1 MNTTAFEIVLSMA
14 LALFGAPS
22 NVQLLT
28 SDKPACEARDHTAG
42 NWRKAGQ
49 PVFVYALEPWCI
61 VASIQNGVWRAEQ
74 WTQTGSG
81 SQQEFHKRSRPDKS
95 RSHGWAVQIPISA
108 LPGPGSP
115 SHAHRLAPG
124 VEIQA
129 FRYPGLTLEQAHR
142 QRLSA
147 IAPGVTP
154 FSFANNPAADS
165 SGKRFRIHRVQQ
177 GTAVVT
183 VITVQSAI
191 EDPLQVQVTESQP

>member
-61 VASIQNGVWRAEQ
+61 VASIQNGIWSAEQ

-81 SQQEFHKRSRPDKS
+81 NRQGLREGPQSNKS
-95 RSHGWAVQIPISA
+95 RSHGWAVQIPISG
-108 LPGPGSP
+108 LPGPGTKSP
-115 SHAHRLAPG
+115 SHRLAPG

-147 IAPGVTP
+147 IAPQAPP
-154 FSFANNPAADS
+154 FSFAKNPAADS
-165 SGKRFRIHRVQQ
+165 SGKRFRIHRLQQ

-183 VITVQSAI
+183 VITVQSDFA
-191 EDPLQVQVTESQP
+191 DPLQVQVTESQL

>member
-1 MNTTAFEIVLSMA
+1 MNTTAFEIVMSMA

-49 PVFVYALEPWCI
+49 PVFVYALAPWCI

-81 SQQEFHKRSRPDKS
+81 DRHGLGQGPQSVKS

-108 LPGPGSP
+108 LPGPGSQP
-115 SHAHRLAPG
+115 HAHRLAPG

-147 IAPGVTP
+147 IAPEAAP
-154 FSFANNPAADS
+154 FSFAMNPATES
-165 SGKRFRIHRVQQ
+165 SGKRFRIHRMQQ

-183 VITVQSAI
+183 VITVQSAF
-191 EDPLQVQVTESQP
+191 EDPLQVQVTESQL

>member
-1 MNTTAFEIVLSMA
+1 MNTTAFEIVLSMV

-42 NWRKAGQ
+42 NWRKAGK
-49 PVFVYALEPWCI
+49 PVFVYALAPWCI
-61 VASIQNGVWRAEQ
+61 VASIQNGVWSAEQ

-81 SQQEFHKRSRPDKS
+81 NRQGLGEGPQSGAS

-108 LPGPGSP
+108 LPGPGAQ

-147 IAPGVTP
+147 IAPEATP
-154 FSFANNPAADS
+154 FSFAKNPATDS
-165 SGKRFRIHRVQQ
+165 SGKRFRIHRMQQ

-183 VITVQSAI
+183 VITVQSAF